1 MPDLVLVSL
10 YPDLLRTY
18 GDRGNVLTLQHRAD
32 WRGFDVRVEEVSRG
46 DRLPPGADIALIG
59 GGTDRIQSL
68 VGRDLRDR
76 ATELGDAAA
85 AGCVIIGVC
94 GGYQLLG
101 RSYMAADGTSIEG
114 LGLLDVT
121 TTAPSSGRIVGR
133 VHARAELWDR
143 AFELF
148 GFENHGGRTYVG
160 PSASPLATTTKGQ
173 GNNGADRTEGAV
185 QGNVI
190 GTYLHGP
197 VLPVNPS
204 FADAVLERALG
215 PLTGGRPLAP
225 LDDRLEE
232 TARREAQHR
241 KR

>member
-1 MPDLVLVSL
+1 VSDLLVVSL

-18 GDRGNVLTLQHRAD
+18 GDRGNVMALQHRAE

-46 DRLPPGADIALIG
+46 DRFPPNADIAVIG
-59 GGTDRIQSL
+59 GGTDRVQSL
-68 VGRDLRDR
+68 VGRDIRDR
-76 ATELGDAAA
+76 ATELMDAAA
-85 AGCVIIGVC
+85 AGCVILGVC

-101 RSYMAADGTSIEG
+101 RSYTAADGTSIEG

-121 TTAPSSGRIVGR
+121 TTAPATGRIVGH
-133 VHARAELWDR
+133 VNERAELWNR

-148 GFENHGGRTYVG
+148 GFENHSGRTHVG
-160 PSASPLATTTKGQ
+160 PAASRLATTEKGQ
-173 GNNGADRTEGAV
+173 GNNGTDRSEGAV

-204 FADAVLERALG
+204 FADALLERALG
-215 PLTGGRPLAP
+215 PLTGGRPLLH
-225 LDDRLEE
+225 LDDGLDEI
-232 TARREAQHR
+232 ARREAQHR

>member
-1 MPDLVLVSL
+1 VPDLVLVSL

-18 GDRGNVLTLQHRAD
+18 GDRGNVLTLQHRAE

-59 GGTDRIQSL
+59 GGTDRVQFL
-68 VGRDLRDR
+68 VGRDLQDR
-76 ATELGDAAA
+76 ATELVDAAA
-85 AGCVIIGVC
+85 AGCVILGVC

-101 RSYMAADGTSIEG
+101 RTYTAADGTAIEG
-114 LGLLDVT
+114 LGMLDVT
-121 TTAPSSGRIVGR
+121 TTAAASGRIVGR
-133 VHARAELWDR
+133 VRERAALWNG

-148 GFENHGGRTYVG
+148 GFENHGGRTHVG
-160 PSASPLATTTKGQ
+160 PAASPLATTSKGR
-173 GNNGADRTEGAV
+173 GNNGTDRTEGAV
-185 QGNVI
+185 QGSVV

-197 VLPVNPS
+197 VLPVNPP
-204 FADAVLERALG
+204 FADALLERALG
-215 PLTGGRPLAP
+215 SLTGGGPLPP
-225 LDDRLEE
+225 LDDGVED